1 MNRDDRLFAI
11 IGGTVVT
18 AAATVFLVFAGGITG
33 TIEDRPTVRVAPI
46 PVADTPEEPSDIVPA
61 SFEEPMPL
69 FGDNFVRAVVGGIST
84 HPEWATWLVTDG
96 LVQRFVAAVEAVADG
111 YSPRGELG
119 FVETRS
125 PFLVREDEGRLVIAA
140 GTYRRYDLP
149 VEVFTSLDAEA
160 AVVLFKELE
169 PAIFEARRDVAW
181 HRGDFDD
188 RLRQAIDHLLEVEVP
203 AGSIEVERRTLA
215 YAFAEDDLERMSDA
229 QRHLLRMGRKNAMAI
244 QSKLREIRSAF
255 GWPDAMPPSGLRHAL
270 ASDEDADS
278 MAPVLVAELDP
289 GASLPE
295 ESASVAPMGAVVE
308 PMVTPYDPRAFN
320 LGHPLLMSMEEPMPM
335 TAVTHP

>member
-119 FVETRS
+119 FVETNR

-160 AVVLFKELE
+160 AVVIFKELE

-203 AGSIEVERRTLA
+203 SGSIEVERRTLA

-244 QSKLREIRSAF
+244 QSKLRDIRSAF
-255 GWPDAMPPSGLRHAL
+255 GWPSAPGPAAIRHAVIDGEDVVNTEPVIIAEAVAGSL
-270 ASDEDADS
+270 ESEVSEDAAFS
-278 MAPVLVAELDP
+278 P
-289 GASLPE
+289 
-295 ESASVAPMGAVVE
+295 VVE
-308 PMVTPYDPRAFN
+308 PAKTIVDVPVWGTAP
-320 LGHPLLMSMEEPMPM
+320 PMLVAIEQPSKP
-335 TAVTHP
+335 AE